1 MEQSW
6 YVESQIKKAKEMI
19 RSRDM
24 QFSNLYRQV
33 IKNKKDI
40 EKIIELLELNIE
52 IRSEN
57 ENNKWWYKR
66 YRNKMCW

>member
-57 ENNKWWYKR
+57 EHDKR
-66 YRNKMCW
+66 

>member
-1 MEQSW
+1 MERPRFI
-6 YVESQIKKAKEMI
+6 ESQIEKAKEMI
-19 RSRDM
+19 KSRDM

-57 ENNKWWYKR
+57 EHDKR
-66 YRNKMCW
+66 

>member
-57 ENNKWWYKR
+57 ENNK
-66 YRNKMCW
+66 

>member
-57 ENNKWWYKR
+57 ELNKR
-66 YRNKMCW
+66 

>member
-33 IKNKKDI
+33 IENKKNI

-52 IRSEN
+52 IRREN
-57 ENNKWWYKR
+57 ELNKR
-66 YRNKMCW
+66 

>member
-6 YVESQIKKAKEMI
+6 YIESQIKKAKEMI

-33 IKNKKDI
+33 IENKKNI

-57 ENNKWWYKR
+57 ELNKR
-66 YRNKMCW
+66 

>member
-33 IKNKKDI
+33 IENKKNI

-57 ENNKWWYKR
+57 ELNKR
-66 YRNKMCW
+66 

>member
-6 YVESQIKKAKEMI
+6 YIESQIKKAKEMI

-57 ENNKWWYKR
+57 ELNKR
-66 YRNKMCW
+66 